1 MTIRSLLAG
10 LLTLT
15 VLTLSAAWANNLDK
29 IKQAGLRVCM
39 DPDVGAIPFVMTN
52 KTGELIGHDVD
63 TANLM
68 AKELNTKL
76 EIVKVSWDKIISAL
90 VDNQCDI
97 ILNSLSITDERKKLI
112 DYSTV
117 YAALGQ
123 TVIIRKELANK
134 ITAATD
140 LNHQKYKLTS
150 VKGTNCE
157 KMVKQFMPEA
167 QYSSFK
173 SMPEAINEVV
183 EGKADGF
190 VFDSISNKIT
200 LKKLGQEKLALLD
213 SPFTFENLGIG
224 VQKGNPELLSWIN
237 EFLAKIRTNGIKNQ
251 LYQKW
256 LRNIDWLQDLR

>member
-1 MTIRSLLAG
+1 MEQ
-10 LLTLT
+10 
-15 VLTLSAAWANNLDK
+15 
-29 IKQAGLRVCM
+29 IKKDGLRVCM
-39 DPDVGAIPFVMTN
+39 DPEVGAIPFVMTD
-52 KTGELIGHDVD
+52 KKGELIGHDVD
-63 TANLM
+63 TAHLM
-68 AKELNTKL
+68 AKELNTQL
-76 EIVKVSWDKIISAL
+76 HIVKVSWEKIIPAL
-90 VDNQCDI
+90 MDNQCDI

-123 TVIIRKELANK
+123 TVIIRKDLATKLN
-134 ITAATD
+134 AATD
-140 LNHQKYKLTS
+140 LNHSKYKLTS

-173 SMPEAINEVV
+173 TMQEAVNEVA

-200 LKKLGQEKLALLD
+200 LKKLGQDKLALLD

-224 VQKGNPELLSWIN
+224 VRKGNAELLNWIN
-237 EFLAKIRTNGIKNQ
+237 DFLAKIRGNGVKNQ

-256 LRNIDWLQDLR
+256 LRNIDWLDNVR